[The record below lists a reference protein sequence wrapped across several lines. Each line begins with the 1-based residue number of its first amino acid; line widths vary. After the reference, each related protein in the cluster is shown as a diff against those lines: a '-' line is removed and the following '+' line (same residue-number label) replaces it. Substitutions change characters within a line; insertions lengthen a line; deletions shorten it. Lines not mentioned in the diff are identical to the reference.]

1 MGEQHDQKDMID
13 DLPHR
18 PKYGKIYCPHCKKES
33 PDYYD
38 NCIHCGKDVGEQ
50 LGADKTD
57 PPPKGWISR
66 DSGNLKSSDRAFKTG
81 WSVVKGEEGGSKS
94 WQQMDSEED
103 SGWHDD
109 VYQCRGC
116 GYKQTPD
123 EWEQKRCKEC
133 GTRNTI
139 HPSMR

>member
-1 MGEQHDQKDMID
+1 MGEQHDKKDMID

-66 DSGNLKSSDRAFKTG
+66 DAGNLKSSDRAFRTG
-81 WSVVKGEEGGSKS
+81 WSVVKGHPHGTDPKTGKGKVGTWNCNRCGLPQGPSRNRACANPDCIPQGGA
-94 WQQMDSEED
+94 
-103 SGWHDD
+103 
-109 VYQCRGC
+109 
-116 GYKQTPD
+116 
-123 EWEQKRCKEC
+123 
-133 GTRNTI
+133 
-139 HPSMR
+139 